1 MDRGTHSL
9 ETVCV
14 LFALKIKYKDQ
25 IHMLRGNHED
35 RWINQIFGFADE
47 CRIRLGEDPNE
58 PNSVF
63 NKVNRLFEFLPMAA
77 IIENK
82 MMCLHGGIGS
92 RVNNVGDIE
101 NLPRPLEVV
110 HEVVND
116 VQQLIVDI
124 LWSDPTDNDSELG
137 IQANTVRDPNGSG
150 NIVK

>member
-1 MDRGTHSL
+1 
-9 ETVCV
+9 
-14 LFALKIKYKDQ
+14 
-25 IHMLRGNHED
+25 
-35 RWINQIFGFADE
+35 
-47 CRIRLGEDPNE
+47 
-58 PNSVF
+58 
-63 NKVNRLFEFLPMAA
+63 MAA

-92 RVNNVGDIE
+92 RVNNVADIE

-116 VQQLIVDI
+116 IQQLIVDI